1 MLGKQVLHYSIIEE
15 VGRGGMGIVYRAR
28 DTRLER
34 DVALK
39 FLPPHLS
46 ASPQDKARFIQ
57 EAKAAA
63 TLDHPNICTV
73 YAIEEYEG
81 QLFFAMQLVDG
92 QLLRDRISGLSEKQ
106 AIDIGIQIAE
116 GLAAAHERGV
126 VHRDIKPE
134 NIMVRKDGIVQIM
147 DFGLAKLKGVSR
159 LTREGSTVGTAGY
172 MSPEQVQGLDADHRS
187 DIFSLGVLLYE
198 MFTGELPFKGVHET
212 AVAYEIVNVDAPP
225 MSSARPGINPA
236 LDTIILE
243 CLEKDPRERTQSASQ
258 IAVDLKRYK
267 RESSRQR
274 ASMVVQARPVATPD
288 RAARAGATVAE
299 PPVPGAKRR
308 IPPWAAMAAV
318 ACAMFG
324 LGYAVAFLTTR
335 TSTPAP
341 VIRASIEMPQGVR
354 YYDALGGHSA
364 ISPDGS
370 AVVFVGVDSLSQQG
384 LWVRPLNSTGA
395 RHLAG
400 TGNATYPFWSPEGT
414 SIGFFADGKL
424 KTIDAR
430 GGPAIALADAPFG
443 RGGTWNRDG
452 DILFTPNISDPNLY
466 VVPAT
471 GGDRRQVT
479 GFDSTQRSYPRY
491 PSFLPDGDHF
501 IFTMLQSDQMRP
513 TLYVSSLK
521 DREAT
526 VLAEGAAY
534 GMAASGYLM
543 YLRQG
548 ILIAQRFDQSSL
560 TLVGRPLSLQDNIN
574 AWAPRAKADYS
585 VSGSGVLIYAGGR
598 TALADEAIWI
608 AADGSETTITQ
619 ASIWTRPL
627 LSPDRTRF
635 LFDETQNQRSSIWIY
650 DIGKKTRTRITFD
663 PEVASFPC
671 WSSDGSSVFF
681 NLESGARKAVIGTK
695 PSDGSG
701 ATEVITQGEEDLAAG
716 YYPIQA
722 SPDGRYLLIQV
733 LNESRS
739 QLATID
745 LRDKR
750 RPIPVT
756 LLGIAG
762 GAFPRDHNSVTF
774 SPDGKWLAYEASES
788 GTNAIY
794 ISPSGGQQGKW
805 QVSPEG
811 AMNPMWTKGRI
822 VYWSTALN
830 HNEWVEVRTPG
841 GAPVISAPKPVF
853 PSGKAQNNMLYG
865 ASADGTKFL
874 AMRRLNSGSGS
885 GLYVVVN
892 WQGLLN
898 ER

>member
-1 MLGKQVLHYSIIEE
+1 MVGKQVLHYRIIEE
-15 VGRGGMGIVYRAR
+15 VGRGGMGIVYKAR
-28 DTRLER
+28 DTRLDR

-46 ASPQDKARFIQ
+46 ASAQDKARFIQ

-73 YAIEEYEG
+73 YSIEEYEG

-92 QLLRDRISGLSEKQ
+92 QLLRDRVSGLSEKQ

-116 GLAAAHERGV
+116 GLAAAHDKGI

-159 LTREGSTVGTAGY
+159 LTKEGSTVGTAGY

-225 MSSARPGINPA
+225 MASARPGINPA
-236 LDTIILE
+236 LDAIILE

-274 ASMVVQARPVATPD
+274 ASMVVNVQPVAAPD
-288 RAARAGATVAE
+288 RATHANATVGE
-299 PPVPGAKRR
+299 PPAPEAKYRVPR
-308 IPPWAAMAAV
+308 WAATAAV
-318 ACAMFG
+318 AAAMLG
-324 LGYAVAFLTTR
+324 LGYGVAVLTSR

-370 AVVFVGVDSLSQQG
+370 AIAFVGVDSLSQQG
-384 LWVRPLNSTGA
+384 LWVRPMNTAEA

-400 TGNATYPFWSPEGT
+400 TTSATYPFWSPEGT

-479 GFDSTQRSYPRY
+479 AFDSTQRSYPRY

-501 IFTMLQSDQMRP
+501 VFTMLQSDQMRP

-521 DREAT
+521 DMKAT

-548 ILIAQRFDQSSL
+548 ILIAQRFDQSSR

-585 VSGSGVLIYAGGR
+585 VSESGVLIYAGGR

-619 ASIWTRPL
+619 ASISTRPV

-635 LFDETQNQRSSIWIY
+635 LFDETQNQRGSIWIY
-650 DIGKKTRTRITFD
+650 DLGKKTRTRITFD

-671 WSSDGSSVFF
+671 WSSDGSRVFF
-681 NLESGARKAVIGTK
+681 NIESGARKAIIGTK

-701 ATEVITQGEEDLAAG
+701 ATEVITQGEENLAAG

-745 LRDKR
+745 LHDKQ

-756 LLGIAG
+756 LLSIAG
-762 GAFPRDHNSVTF
+762 GTFPRDHNSVTF

-794 ISPSGGQQGKW
+794 ISPSGGQPGKW

-811 AMNPMWTKGRI
+811 AMNPMWTKGKI
-822 VYWSTALN
+822 VYWSTSLN
-830 HNEWVEVRTPG
+830 HNEWVEVKTPG
-841 GAPVISAPKPVF
+841 GAPVISAPKQVF
-853 PSGKAQNNMLYG
+853 PNGKAQNNMLYG
-865 ASADGTKFL
+865 TSADGTKFL

-885 GLYVVVN
+885 SLYVVVN